1 MLVNTTSL
9 LKIVKAPPKVD
20 EQLETDM
27 LFPLKLTNLRY
38 IAPPASPVDLSL
50 MNLVFL
56 MVKLVLFS

>member
-1 MLVNTTSL
+1 MKT
-9 LKIVKAPPKVD
+9 PPKVD
-20 EQLETDM
+20 EQLEADM
-27 LFPLKLTNLRY
+27 SFPLNLANLRY